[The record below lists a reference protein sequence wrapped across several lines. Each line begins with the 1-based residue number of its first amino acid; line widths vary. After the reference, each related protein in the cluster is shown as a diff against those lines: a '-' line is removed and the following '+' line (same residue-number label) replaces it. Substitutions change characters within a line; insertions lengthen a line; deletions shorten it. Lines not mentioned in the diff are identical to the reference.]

1 MTDTDSAITQQ
12 AVRPIERIAV
22 VSVHGCPDAQPGTR
36 DAGGMNVYIRKVAQ
50 ELSDRGVF
58 VDVFSRNHDA
68 EVPTTVQ
75 LAERARVVHVDAGDP
90 SDEKAELSR
99 HLPDF
104 VLAVLDYTREHS
116 LTYDVVHSH
125 YWLSGLATTLLARR
139 WGIPHVTT
147 FHTLA
152 EIKKRARAGEDEPEE
167 RSVGEER
174 VIRTADAIVAFSRHE
189 SNAMVRFYD
198 AGPDKI
204 EVIPCGVDV
213 DLFRPVDRRE
223 ARQKLGIG
231 EDGVVLFVGRLEP
244 LKGVDILLRAV
255 AQLERADTTKTVI
268 VGGDQADAEMARL
281 RALCSDLGIAERREL
296 PGPYGSAGA
305 STLLQRGGR
314 IRHPVL
320 LRELWPCGP
329 GVDGVRHS
337 GDSLARWRTTHNRQG
352 RAERLSRSVAL
363 PGALRRWTGR
373 AARQRCHP
381 PGDERCVPA
390 DGLVDEL
397 GNSGGQPPEH
407 LPGSVADGSA
417 PTPLMTHRRQ

>member
-1 MTDTDSAITQQ
+1 MTETDNSITQQ

-90 SDEKAELSR
+90 SDDKAELSR

-104 VLAVLDYTREHS
+104 VLAVLDYAREHG

-189 SNAMVRFYD
+189 SDAMVRFYD
-198 AGPDKI
+198 ASVDKI

-223 ARQKLGIG
+223 AKQKLGLG

-244 LKGVDILLRAV
+244 LKGVDILLRTV
-255 AQLERADTTKTVI
+255 AQLERASATRTVI

-281 RALCSDLGIAERREL
+281 RALCSDLGIAERVSFLGRMAQQEL
-296 PGPYGSAGA
+296 PLYYSAADVSVIPSYYESFG
-305 STLLQRGGR
+305 L
-314 IRHPVL
+314 
-320 LRELWPCGP
+320 
-329 GVDGVRHS
+329 
-337 GDSLARWRTTHNRQG
+337 
-352 RAERLSRSVAL
+352 VAL
-363 PGALRRWTGR
+363 ESMACGTPVIASRVGGLPTIVKDGLNGYLIPW
-373 AARQRCHP
+373 RCP
-381 PGDERCVPA
+381 EPFA
-390 DGLVDEL
+390 DGLDVLL
-397 GNSGGQPPEH
+397 GNAAIRQAMSDASRQTAESMSWAAVVDS
-407 LPGSVADGSA
+407 LLNTYQVLSQADPTDA
-417 PTPLMTHRRQ
+417 P

>member
-104 VLAVLDYTREHS
+104 VLAVLDYTREHG

-281 RALCSDLGIAERREL
+281 RALCSDLGIAERVSFLGRMAQQEL
-296 PGPYGSAGA
+296 PLYYSAADVSVIPSYYESFG
-305 STLLQRGGR
+305 L
-314 IRHPVL
+314 
-320 LRELWPCGP
+320 
-329 GVDGVRHS
+329 
-337 GDSLARWRTTHNRQG
+337 
-352 RAERLSRSVAL
+352 VAL
-363 PGALRRWTGR
+363 ESMACGTPVIASRVGGLPTIVKDGLNGYLVPW
-373 AARQRCHP
+373 RCP
-381 PGDERCVPA
+381 EPFA
-390 DGLVDEL
+390 DGLDVLL
-397 GNSGGQPPEH
+397 GNAAIRQAMSDASRQTA
-407 LPGSVADGSA
+407 LSMSWATVVDSLLNTYPGSVADG
-417 PTPLMTHRRQ
+417 PHRRLMTTGA

>member
-1 MTDTDSAITQQ
+1 MTETDNSITQQ

-90 SDEKAELSR
+90 SDDKAELSR

-104 VLAVLDYTREHS
+104 VLAVLDYTREHG

-189 SNAMVRFYD
+189 SDAMVRFYD
-198 AGPDKI
+198 AAPDKI

-213 DLFRPVDRRE
+213 DLFRPVNRRE
-223 ARQKLGIG
+223 AKQKLGLG

-255 AQLERADTTKTVI
+255 AQLERADTTRTVI

-281 RALCSDLGIAERREL
+281 RALCSDLGIAERVSFLGRMAQQEL
-296 PGPYGSAGA
+296 PLYYSAADVSVIPSYYESFG
-305 STLLQRGGR
+305 L
-314 IRHPVL
+314 
-320 LRELWPCGP
+320 
-329 GVDGVRHS
+329 
-337 GDSLARWRTTHNRQG
+337 
-352 RAERLSRSVAL
+352 VAL
-363 PGALRRWTGR
+363 ESMACGTPVIASRVGGLPTIVKDGLNGYLIPW
-373 AARQRCHP
+373 RCP
-381 PGDERCVPA
+381 EPFA
-390 DGLVDEL
+390 DGLDVLL
-397 GNSGGQPPEH
+397 GNAAIRQAMSDASRQTAESMSWAAVVDS
-407 LPGSVADGSA
+407 LLNTYQVLSQADPTDA
-417 PTPLMTHRRQ
+417 P